1 MEWVEVER
9 DEMERGEMEWGET
22 ERDETERGEMEQGE
36 TGRGETER
44 VETEWGEMEWG
55 ETGRLRRCEGSA
67 AAPWQRTD
75 RARWEPAAPA
85 ASRSAVPCSADPG
98 VSNAARS
105 RAWR

>member
-1 MEWVEVER
+1 MEWGYGGMEWVEVER

-22 ERDETERGEMEQGE
+22 ERDETER
-36 TGRGETER
+36 
-44 VETEWGEMEWG
+44 GEMEWG

>member
-22 ERDETERGEMEQGE
+22 ERDETERGEME
-36 TGRGETER
+36 R
-44 VETEWGEMEWG
+44 VETERGEMERG